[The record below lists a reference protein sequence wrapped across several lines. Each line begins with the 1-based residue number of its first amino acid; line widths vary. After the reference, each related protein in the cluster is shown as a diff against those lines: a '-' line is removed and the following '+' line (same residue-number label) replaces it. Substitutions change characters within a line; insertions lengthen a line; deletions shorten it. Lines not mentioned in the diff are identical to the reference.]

1 MAEKNYLEI
10 CATARA
16 KAETTLEEVRKAL
29 VEKDLDA
36 YNKSMKTLDE
46 DVKMLNKAMR
56 NVEFSMLA
64 AEESPMIAAVRKF
77 YIDLIKVD
85 IEKDKED
92 GSIMGVNLK
101 LRKARIDLEK
111 LCDFAKLDKKWAN
124 NCDKLLDLLYLR
136 ECDVYSMKPS
146 DLAKKSFYFI
156 SQANKKKDGETP
168 DSNTQ
173 IVRLI
178 QEIIDGAIFVD
189 NGEGKNAYKCTSH
202 DIAFIQD
209 AVTKLD
215 TKEKCT
221 IAMLNPRQFK
231 TVMMGVFAHCLGEA
245 YTVKE
250 LKKKNS

>member
-29 VEKDLDA
+29 AEKDLDA

-46 DVKMLNKAMR
+46 DVKLLNKAMR

-64 AEESPMIAAVRKF
+64 KEENPIIAAVQKEE
-77 YIDLIKVD
+77 IDLIKVTVS
-85 IEKDKED
+85 KDKED
-92 GSIMGVNLK
+92 GSITGVNLE
-101 LRKARIDLEK
+101 LRKAKIDLEK
-111 LCDFAKLDKKWAN
+111 LCDFARLDKTWAK
-124 NCDKLLDLLYLR
+124 NCDHLLDLLYLR

-146 DLAKKSFYFI
+146 ELAKKSYYFI

-215 TKEKCT
+215 TKEICSV
-221 IAMLNPRQFK
+221 AMLTPRQFRYA
-231 TVMMGVFAHCLGEA
+231 MMGVFAHCLGKS
-245 YTVKE
+245 YTVKG
-250 LKKKNS
+250 LKTKNS

>member
-1 MAEKNYLEI
+1 MATYLEI
-10 CATARA
+10 CATARE
-16 KAETTLEEVRKAL
+16 KAEATLEEVRQAL
-29 VEKDLDA
+29 KDKDFDA

-46 DVKMLNKAMR
+46 DVKLLNKAIR
-56 NVEFSMLA
+56 NVEFAELA
-64 AEESPMIAAVRKF
+64 TETFPIIAAVRKF
-77 YIDLIKVD
+77 YIDLIKIVV
-85 IEKDKED
+85 EKDKED
-92 GSIMGVNLK
+92 GSITEVKLD

-111 LCDFAKLDKKWAN
+111 LCDFAKLDKKWAS
-124 NCDKLLDLLYLR
+124 NCDKLLELLYLR

-146 DLAKKSFYFI
+146 DLAKRSFYFI
-156 SQANKKKDGETP
+156 AQANKKKDGETP

-221 IAMLNPRQFK
+221 IAMLNSRQFK